1 MTDEKGVR
9 AIVYTP
15 AEVSGLVLEA
25 VEERRG
31 ASGAG
36 IRLGIKP
43 VDRELLPLRPG
54 ELVTVT
60 SRPGHYKSGLMQ
72 FWARNIARDL
82 LKQEKKQEVVVFVT
96 WEMAIE
102 EIGLYD
108 LAAAV
113 KIDAAE
119 LAQGRIDDEGLEKLR
134 GAAMRRASIPLWLV
148 GHSIKRRK
156 KRTRLTLS
164 NVARAL
170 MWIEDKMAFHPR
182 IIFLDYLQQMET
194 ERRKGQEIARRLDI
208 FENVHRCKDMALAM
222 GCPVVLGV
230 QAGRQVDGRE
240 WKLPQMGDQQESSN
254 VEQTADKML
263 SLWYPSR
270 SLRTGT
276 EIQTTDLFVEDN
288 LLILG
293 LVKQRLGP
301 AGMWW
306 PLYVDPARNEVAAMA
321 REEELAF

>member
-1 MTDEKGVR
+1 MMTENARDL
-9 AIVYTP
+9 IYTP
-15 AEVSGLVLEA
+15 SEVGTLVLGA
-25 VEERRG
+25 IEERR
-31 ASGAG
+31 ADPGAG
-36 IRLGIKP
+36 IRLGISP
-43 VDRELLPLRPG
+43 VDQALLPLRPG
-54 ELVTVT
+54 ELVTIT
-60 SRPGHYKSGLMQ
+60 SRPGHYKSGLMT

-82 LKQEKKQEVVVFVT
+82 LKEEKKQDVVVFVT

-108 LAAAV
+108 LAAAI
-113 KIDAAE
+113 KLDAAD
-119 LAQGRIDDEGLEKLR
+119 LAQGRVDDAGLVKLQ

-170 MWIEDKMAFHPR
+170 MWIEENMAFHPS

-222 GCPVVLGV
+222 GCPVVLAV

-254 VEQTADKML
+254 VEQTADKMM

-270 SLRTGT
+270 SLRRGE
-276 EIQTTDLFVEDN
+276 EIQATGLFVEDN

-306 PLYVDPARNEVAAMA
+306 PLHVDPARNEIAAMA
-321 REEELAF
+321 REEEPAF

>member
-1 MTDEKGVR
+1 MTDAKGVR
-9 AIVYTP
+9 EIVYTP

-25 VEERRG
+25 VEERR
-31 ASGAG
+31 ADPGAG
-36 IRLGIKP
+36 IRLGIRS
-43 VDRELLPLRPG
+43 VDHDLLPLRPG
-54 ELVTVT
+54 ELITIT
-60 SRPGHYKSGLMQ
+60 SRPGHYKSGFMER
-72 FWARNIARDL
+72 WARMIAQDL
-82 LKQEKKQEVVVFVT
+82 LKEDKKQEVVVYVT
-96 WEMAIE
+96 WEMAVE

-108 LAAAV
+108 LAAA
-113 KIDAAE
+113 ISLNAADV
-119 LAQGRIDDEGLEKLR
+119 AQGRIDDAGLEKLR

-156 KRTRLTLS
+156 KRTRLTLT

-170 MWIEDKMAFHPR
+170 MWIEDNMAFHPR

-194 ERRKGQEIARRLDI
+194 ERRKGQEVARRLDI

-270 SLRTGT
+270 SLRKGE
-276 EIQTTDLFVEDN
+276 EIQTTGLFVQDN

-306 PLYVDPARNEVAAMA
+306 PLHVDPARNEIGA
-321 REEELAF
+321 RIDQEEVQF

>member
-1 MTDEKGVR
+1 MTDQASVR

-25 VEERRG
+25 VEERR
-31 ASGAG
+31 AEPGAG
-36 IRLGIKP
+36 IRVGIAP

-54 ELVTVT
+54 ELVTIT
-60 SRPGHYKSGLMQ
+60 SRPGHYKSGFMQ
-72 FWARNIARDL
+72 RWARNIAWDL
-82 LKQEKKQEVVVFVT
+82 LKEDNKQEVAVFVT

-113 KIDAAE
+113 RLDAAD
-119 LAQGRIDDEGLEKLR
+119 LAQGRIDDEGLEKLQ
-134 GAAMRRASIPLWLV
+134 GAAMRRAAIPLWLV

-170 MWIEDKMAFHPR
+170 MWIEDNMNFHPR

-194 ERRKGQEIARRLDI
+194 ERRKGQEVARRLDI

-270 SLRTGT
+270 SLRKGV
-276 EIQTTDLFVEDN
+276 EIQTTGLFVTDN

-306 PLYVDPARNEVAAMA
+306 PLHIDPARNEIAARMI
-321 REEELAF
+321 ENEVPF

>member
-1 MTDEKGVR
+1 MTDAKSVR

-15 AEVSGLVLEA
+15 AEVSSLVLEA
-25 VEERRG
+25 VEERR
-31 ASGAG
+31 AEPGAG

-43 VDRELLPLRPG
+43 VDHELLPLRPG
-54 ELVTVT
+54 ELVTIT
-60 SRPGHYKSGLMQ
+60 SRPGHYKSGMMQ

-82 LKQEKKQEVVVFVT
+82 LKEEKKQEVVVFVT
-96 WEMAIE
+96 WEMAVE

-108 LAAAV
+108 LAASV
-113 KIDAAE
+113 KLNAAE
-119 LAQGRIDDEGLEKLR
+119 LAQGRIEDQGLEKLR
-134 GAAMRRASIPLWLV
+134 GAAMRRASIPLWVV

-170 MWIEDKMAFHPR
+170 MWIEDNMAFHPR

-270 SLRTGT
+270 SLRRGE
-276 EIQTTDLFVEDN
+276 EIQTTGLFVEDN
-288 LLILG
+288 LLIVG

-306 PLYVDPARNEVAAMA
+306 PLYVDPARNEIAAMA
-321 REEELAF
+321 REEEPAF

>member
-1 MTDEKGVR
+1 MTEQKDVR
-9 AIVYTP
+9 GIIYTP
-15 AEVSGLVLEA
+15 SEVSGLVLEA
-25 VEERRG
+25 VEERR
-31 ASGAG
+31 ANPGAG
-36 IRLGIKP
+36 IRLGIGP
-43 VDRELLPLRPG
+43 VDRDLLPLRPG
-54 ELVTVT
+54 ELVTIT
-60 SRPGHYKSGLMQ
+60 SRPAHYKSGLMQ

-82 LKQEKKQEVVVFVT
+82 LKEENDHEVVVFVT

-108 LAAAV
+108 LAAAIS
-113 KIDAAE
+113 IDAAE
-119 LAQGRIDDEGLEKLR
+119 LAQGRINDEGLERLR

-156 KRTRLTLS
+156 KRTRLTRS

-170 MWIEDKMAFHPR
+170 MWIEDNMVFQPR

-194 ERRKGQEIARRLDI
+194 ERREGSEVARRLDI

-230 QAGRQVDGRE
+230 QAGRQVDERG

-254 VEQTADKML
+254 IEQTADKML

-270 SLRTGT
+270 SLRAGT
-276 EIQTTDLFVEDN
+276 EIEATSLFVNDN

-306 PLYVDPARNEVAAMA
+306 PLYVDPARNEVTAMTK
-321 REEELAF
+321 EEELVF